1 MRRKKR
7 ILYAENV
14 DKMELRQLGVEWIRP
29 IVAFDRYCF
38 PADFWKEADWQ
49 ELLGDARAKYYA
61 LMENGEI
68 IANVFCYDWAGEK
81 DYLKIMNIAVHPAYR
96 GKGLARKLLNYAAA
110 ECAGSG
116 LRRICGETRESNRA
130 MQKVFENCGYELKQV
145 EKGYYQNPNE
155 SAYKYVLQ
163 MH

>member
-1 MRRKKR
+1 M
-7 ILYAENV
+7 
-14 DKMELRQLGVEWIRP
+14 
-29 IVAFDRYCF
+29 
-38 PADFWKEADWQ
+38 
-49 ELLGDARAKYYA
+49 GDARAKYYA